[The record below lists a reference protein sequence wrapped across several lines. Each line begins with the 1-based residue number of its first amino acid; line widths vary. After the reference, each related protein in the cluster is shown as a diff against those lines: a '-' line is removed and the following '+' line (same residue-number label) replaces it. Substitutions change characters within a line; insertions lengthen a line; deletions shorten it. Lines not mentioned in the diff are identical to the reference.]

1 MMTKIIATIGPKSE
15 NHSQLL
21 ALIEAGVDIIRIN
34 FSHASYE
41 QYKRIKAG
49 IDAFNKTSDR
59 QVKILLDLQG
69 PRIRIGQ
76 MPGNGIM
83 LEDGEHYDFTY
94 SKFPY
99 KKGRAI
105 PIDNADLCCDI
116 KKNQPLYLC
125 NGEIELIVKEVRGRV
140 IKTEV
145 IHGGLLSSHK
155 GVNVPHTNMKKG
167 GLTPKDIQDLKFGL
181 KVGVDYVGL
190 SFVQT
195 AGDVLKLRRLIGK
208 KNKNVKII
216 SKIERAIA
224 LKNIDRIIIVSDVI
238 MIARGD
244 LGIETPVEELPIVQK
259 NLIRHAHWHQT
270 PAIIATQVMTSMI
283 KNQSPTRA
291 EVSDIANA
299 VLDGADMV
307 MLSDETAIGGH
318 GLAAVRMLVKVIK
331 RTERYINRDCI
342 VC

>member
-15 NHSQLL
+15 APEKLL

-34 FSHASYE
+34 FSHATYE
-41 QYKRIKAG
+41 QYKRIKKL
-49 IDAFNKTSDR
+49 INDFNKTSER
-59 QVKILLDLQG
+59 KIRILLDLQG
-69 PRIRIGQ
+69 PRIRVGQ
-76 MPGNGIM
+76 MPEGGIV
-83 LEDGEHYDFTY
+83 LKDGEKYDFAY
-94 SKFPY
+94 SKLPY
-99 KKGRAI
+99 KKGGVI
-105 PIDNADLCCDI
+105 PIDNVDLCRDI

-125 NGEIELIVKEVRGRV
+125 NGEIELVVKEVKGKV
-140 IKTEV
+140 IKAEV
-145 IHGGLLSSHK
+145 LHGGLLSSRK

-167 GLTPKDIQDLKFGL
+167 GLTAKDIRDLKFGL
-181 KVGVDYVGL
+181 KTGTDFVGL

-195 AGDVLKLRRLIGK
+195 ATDVLKLRRLIGK
-208 KNKNVKII
+208 HKEVKIV

-224 LKNIDRIIIVSDVI
+224 LKNIDKIIVASDLI

-244 LGIETPVEELPIVQK
+244 LGIETPIEELPIVQK

-283 KNQSPTRA
+283 KNQAPTRA
-291 EVSDIANA
+291 EISDIANA
-299 VLDGADMV
+299 VLDGGDII
-307 MLSDETAIGGH
+307 MLSDETAMGDH
-318 GLAAVRMLVKVIK
+318 GLAAVKMLKKVIV